1 MEITPGLFAVVAVIA
16 LACEFMDASIGMG
29 YGTTLTPILLIVGF
43 APLEVVP
50 AVLLGQLVGG
60 LVGGFAHYRL
70 GNIKL
75 DFRRDDKLIKGRLR
89 LLGYLPKSID
99 SKVIFILAICGVIG
113 SLVGVFSAV
122 NIPSIV
128 LTTYIGVMVLV
139 IGIVILLRKSR
150 EGAIS
155 WKGLVG
161 VGLLSSFNKG
171 ISGGGYGPLVTGGQI
186 ISGGEA
192 KSSVGNTTVAEAVV
206 CIVGFLGYV
215 LIKGDIFWTL
225 AAATSIGSIVAAPFA
240 AMTVK
245 KVKSHQL
252 KFVIGVVTIILGAYT
267 LLKTFVL

>member
-1 MEITPGLFAVVAVIA
+1 MEITIA
-16 LACEFMDASIGMG
+16 LFVSVAAIALLCEFMDASIGMG

-70 GNIKL
+70 GNINL

-89 LLGYLPKSID
+89 VLGYLPRSID
-99 SKVIFILAICGVIG
+99 AKVIFILAVCGIIG
-113 SLVGVFSAV
+113 ALVGVFSAV
-122 NIPSIV
+122 NIPKIV
-128 LTTYIGVMVLV
+128 LTTYIGAMVLV

-150 EGAIS
+150 QGTIS
-155 WKGLVG
+155 WKSLIG

-192 KSSVGNTTVAEAVV
+192 RSSVGNTTVAEAVV

-240 AMTVK
+240 AMTVN

-252 KFVIGVVTIILGAYT
+252 KFIIGVVTIMLGVYT